1 MRMRDG
7 LAREGEIKF
16 CAAGFVISEIQR
28 PPLVILP
35 QAIADGAA
43 GLPHEQRRHARV
55 VAVADAH
62 AVFRQKRAE
71 SGERMGDVVDV
82 LIEIEVIL
90 LDVGD
95 DGDGRVELEEA
106 RVELAGLHDE
116 GIVPADAGAAA
127 DIIELAADVNGRV
140 KAGIQHRLGD
150 HRGGGGFAVRAA
162 DVDGVAIALHEL
174 PQQRGALHLRNPQF
188 LGAHALGVALRD
200 GGGID
205 DDIRAVH
212 VLCALADEDMDAR
225 LLERVGR
232 IGTGGIGTRHAHTEL
247 DQHSG
252 QTAHRAAADADQ
264 VRAPARIILDMRHK
278 APP

>member
-1 MRMRDG
+1 M
-7 LAREGEIKF
+7 
-16 CAAGFVISEIQR
+16 
-28 PPLVILP
+28 
-35 QAIADGAA
+35 
-43 GLPHEQRRHARV
+43 
-55 VAVADAH
+55 
-62 AVFRQKRAE
+62 
-71 SGERMGDVVDV
+71 
-82 LIEIEVIL
+82 
-90 LDVGD
+90 
-95 DGDGRVELEEA
+95 
-106 RVELAGLHDE
+106 
-116 GIVPADAGAAA
+116 
-127 DIIELAADVNGRV
+127 
-140 KAGIQHRLGD
+140 
-150 HRGGGGFAVRAA
+150 RAA

-212 VLCALADEDMDAR
+212 VLCALADEDMNAR

-232 IGTGGIGTRHAHTEL
+232 IGTGGIGTRHAHAEL